1 MEPTTTARP
10 DGRTASFTER
20 LARSSATHPWRTMGI
35 WLAIIVV
42 AVLSVSSLLGSG
54 LTSEMKQHGRA
65 ARQHDRAAPHRG
77 PHHRPAEDD
86 RVRDRA
92 VRRSHGEGRGL
103 QGLRD
108 RARRRDR
115 RSRRRRRRERGDL
128 LPDEG
133 SDAGLQGRPRDARPG
148 GHGRR
153 PEHGHRQRRR
163 AARGRHRRPRRRLHP
178 AADGRRQPEAD
189 GQRAR
194 RERHAEDRDLRR
206 AGRARRAGRR
216 LRRPAGRVH
225 AAGAQRRQHHPGAG
239 AHGPASGSSTP

>member
-54 LTSEMKQHGRA
+54 LTSEMKQHGRQPDSTIAQRLIEDRITGPQKMTEFVIVRSA
-65 ARQHDRAAPHRG
+65 AHTAR
-77 PHHRPAEDD
+77 
-86 RVRDRA
+86 
-92 VRRSHGEGRGL
+92 GRGL

-115 RSRRRRRRERGDL
+115 RTRPRRRRGRGDL
-128 LPDEG
+128 LPDQG

-163 AARGRHRRPRRRLHP
+163 AARGRRPPATRRLH
-178 AADGRRQPEAD
+178 RCS
-189 GQRAR
+189 
-194 RERHAEDRDLRR
+194 RR
-206 AGRARRAGRR
+206 AP
-216 LRRPAGRVH
+216 PA
-225 AAGAQRRQHHPGAG
+225 
-239 AHGPASGSSTP
+239 